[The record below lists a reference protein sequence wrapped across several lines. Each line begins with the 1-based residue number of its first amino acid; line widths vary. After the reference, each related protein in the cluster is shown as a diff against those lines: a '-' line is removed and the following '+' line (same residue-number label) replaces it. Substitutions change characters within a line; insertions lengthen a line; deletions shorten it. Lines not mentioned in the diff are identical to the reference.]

1 MQQNISLVYDLLFLI
16 VFAVVAVC
24 SWHKGFLASL
34 AELIGAVFGVG
45 IAVWA
50 SQTAAPQIYEKF
62 LSVSV
67 ANRVELALRESNG
80 NIAEALQ
87 GISFLP
93 ESMQQSLLNLLND
106 AGSDVPAKIA
116 EALQP
121 LILPFVQ
128 VLLFVVLC
136 VLVRWVFR
144 LLVGALRWFNG
155 RAAAGQRQPPAG
167 SGAGPGQRRGGLLA
181 AGAGAVVFGGRYR
194 GQALLAERLHTQSKR
209 GLRHFR
215 QHQPLCLMG
224 M

>member
-62 LSVSV
+62 LSASV

-121 LILPFVQ
+121 LILP
-128 VLLFVVLC
+128 C

-144 LLVGALRWFNG
+144 LLVSALRWFNG
-155 RAAAGQRQPPAG
+155 VPLLG
-167 SGAGPGQRRGGLLA
+167 SVNRLLGLVLGLANGAVDCWLLA
-181 AGAGAVVFGGRYR
+181 LALWFLVGVTGGKLSWLNGYILSQSVGYGIFG
-194 GQALLAERLHTQSKR
+194 SINP
-209 GLRHFR
+209 FV
-215 QHQPLCLMG
+215 
-224 M
+224 

>member
-62 LSVSV
+62 LSASV

-144 LLVGALRWFNG
+144 LLVSALRWFNG
-155 RAAAGQRQPPAG
+155 VPLLGSVNRLPGPAPDPAG
-167 SGAGPGQRRGGLLA
+167 D
-181 AGAGAVVFGGRYR
+181 
-194 GQALLAERLHTQSKR
+194 
-209 GLRHFR
+209 
-215 QHQPLCLMG
+215 
-224 M
+224 